1 MAIGGGGSGGG
12 PVGISNSF
20 TGPAQA
26 LEYNLDFA
34 YAYSG
39 PINANSSTSA
49 DTPMF
54 DFVSGS
60 NLMIGTIAF
69 QTNEVA
75 NNVIYFDVIMNGSS
89 ILQGAWD
96 NSGSGQATA
105 NTPID
110 IVIPP
115 YTQVKVNWGIT
126 GGAGADA
133 TCQIIGRVYRG

>member
-1 MAIGGGGSGGG
+1 MPLVGGGGAGNVAGSNPAGIGSSLNY
-12 PVGISNSF
+12 VG
-20 TGPAQA
+20 
-26 LEYNLDFA
+26 DFVF
-34 YAYSG
+34 AYSG

-49 DTPMF
+49 DTTLLNF
-54 DFVSGS
+54 TTGS
-60 NLMIGTIAF
+60 EIIMGTIAF

-110 IVIPP
+110 MVIPS
-115 YTQVKVNWGIT
+115 YSHIQVNWGIT

-133 TCQIIGRVYRG
+133 TCQILGRIY

>member
-1 MAIGGGGSGGG
+1 MALVGGGGAGNVAGSNPAGIGSSLNY
-12 PVGISNSF
+12 VG
-20 TGPAQA
+20 
-26 LEYNLDFA
+26 DFVF
-34 YAYSG
+34 AYSG

-49 DTPMF
+49 DTTLLNF
-54 DFVSGS
+54 TTGS
-60 NLMIGTIAF
+60 EIIMGTIAF

-110 IVIPP
+110 MVIPA
-115 YTQVKVNWGIT
+115 YSHIQVNWGIT

-133 TCQIIGRVYRG
+133 TCQILGRIY